1 MNFLKI
7 FSIGVFF
14 LGASYANA
22 QSQETVK
29 KKPVDDPAK
38 CTNIKEG
45 KFYRMNY
52 PPNLWYMTIKDNIQ
66 TEYYNDG
73 KDFIKLTM
81 VFVSDCEY
89 KLIAVEKTEKENPIK
104 VGDIFTNKVIATQDN
119 YIKIQS
125 KFENDTYNFVL
136 MKAKENKK

>member
-1 MNFLKI
+1 
-7 FSIGVFF
+7 
-14 LGASYANA
+14 
-22 QSQETVK
+22 
-29 KKPVDDPAK
+29 
-38 CTNIKEG
+38 
-45 KFYRMNY
+45 
-52 PPNLWYMTIKDNIQ
+52 
-66 TEYYNDG
+66 
-73 KDFIKLTM
+73 
-81 VFVSDCEY
+81 VSDCEY